1 MIILTTTTDALQI
14 KLEGAITTNELPILS
29 MYRDSSASDF
39 VPGRSLVTT
48 NGATDVAFVPA
59 PAASTQRIIDF
70 ICVTNIDT
78 VSHVVTIKY
87 DANGTEFILK
97 ELSLGVGESIEYNN
111 DYGWK
116 VYGNNGAVKTSLN
129 QGTSPASSTL
139 NVAIQPTDVVN
150 NNAVANTIADVTGL
164 SFPVVAGNRYYFKFV
179 IDFTSAINTTGSRW
193 AVSGPSLTRLTMV
206 SNYTLAA
213 TTQTLNSGVAA
224 YDTPAASSAS
234 SLVAGGLAVLEGFIQ
249 CSADGDVI
257 ARFASEIANSAITAK
272 AGSLVQWLQIS

>member
-14 KLEGAITTNELPILS
+14 KLEGAITTSELPALS

-48 NGATDVAFVPA
+48 NGSTDVSFVPS
-59 PAASTQRIIDF
+59 PGASTYRIIDF

-78 VSHVVTIKY
+78 VSHVITIKY

-97 ELSLGVGESIEYNN
+97 ELSLGVGESLEYSN
-111 DYGWK
+111 DSGWR

-129 QGTSPASSTL
+129 QGTSPAISTL

-164 SFPVVAGNRYYFKFV
+164 SFPVISGNRYYFKFI
-179 IDFTSAINTTGSRW
+179 IDFTSAASTTGSRW
-193 AVSGPSLTRLTMV
+193 AISGPSLTRLTMV

-213 TTQTLNSGVAA
+213 TTQTLNSGVVA
-224 YDTPAASSAS
+224 YDTPAAANATSI
-234 SLVAGGLAVLEGFIQ
+234 VAGNLAILEGYIQ
-249 CSADGDVI
+249 CSADGYVI
-257 ARFASEIANSAITAK
+257 ARFASEVSSSAITAK
-272 AGSLVQWLQIS
+272 AGSMVQWLQIS